1 MSFFRDFFSG
11 FVARDNLRDAQ
22 HAHKTFTANNYE
34 LAPRNKFL
42 FHVYFTL
49 NTEIPGLRSVFG
61 QDEQSTVGLLVK
73 TIDLPSYAID
83 SDVYNQ
89 YNRKRIV
96 QKRIEYNPVEMT
108 FHDDASDLTRR
119 LWYNYFSYYYRDPSQ
134 GYGSTGA
141 IAEDPGFAYS
151 ERDIYSPERK
161 ANDWG
166 YYGEGFGPGGEL
178 VAKPAFFRDITIY
191 GFNQHRFASYVLIN
205 PLITQWNHDRY
216 DYSAGD
222 GIMENR
228 VQVTY
233 ESVKYFSGLIDEDGN
248 ATTVPG
254 FGNPNYYD
262 KVTSPNARAGGN
274 ETIFGQGGL
283 VDSGLSVVDDLAN
296 GDILG
301 AVQTVG
307 RARETFGDSDIG
319 DLAKDEASAAAI
331 SVATGVAA
339 GAVGSVTQS
348 IRDSASNRT
357 NQNSSESFNTPAP
370 EGTILTEQANGTFVR
385 KSSSKGKT
393 ESPGATSSLFVTTAD
408 ISRPNI
414 QGEALEPLPSAQSFP
429 AEDTTVIPEG
439 EPLPPLSPT
448 NNTEEQ

>member
-1 MSFFRDFFSG
+1 VSFFRDFFSG

-141 IAEDPGFAYS
+141 ISEDPGFAYS

-233 ESVKYFSGLIDEDGN
+233 ESVKYFSGLIGEDGN

-254 FGNPNYYD
+254 FGNPNHYD

-274 ETIFGQGGL
+274 KTIFGQGGL

-301 AVQTVG
+301 AVQTAG
-307 RARETFGDSDIG
+307 RARETFGDADIG
-319 DLAKDEASAAAI
+319 NLAKDEATAAAV

-370 EGTILTEQANGTFVR
+370 EGTISTEQGDGTFVR

-429 AEDTTVIPEG
+429 ADPLPDIEG